1 MAAELRIYANDDTLS
16 IGANNSQLK
25 VRGANTNGIGFY
37 GSTGTLGSEYMRIC
51 NATSGT
57 TTAGNVGIGL
67 TNPSEKLQID
77 GKIKC
82 EDIKYPITDAGG
94 TESDQSLVS
103 LHSTVSSLST
113 SLSSHALNS
122 ALSDYVLSSQFPQA
136 DDVTLGGVRI
146 DGNNL
151 SINPTTG
158 ILSAVSLKNNRLYM
172 SASSRYKPPPT

>member
-1 MAAELRIYANDDTLS
+1 
-16 IGANNSQLK
+16 
-25 VRGANTNGIGFY
+25 
-37 GSTGTLGSEYMRIC
+37 MRIC

-67 TNPSEKLQID
+67 TNPSEKLQVD

-113 SLSSHALNS
+113 SLSSYALSS

-136 DDVTLGGVRI
+136 DDVTLGGVKI

-151 SINPTTG
+151 SINPSTG
-158 ILSAVSLKNNRLYM
+158 ILSAVVPKKQSVVHVGVFTLQAATDLRTAEDTYIRWTPAL
-172 SASSRYKPPPT
+172 SSAASSSQGLQGRFEINDGQTVTGFPDI